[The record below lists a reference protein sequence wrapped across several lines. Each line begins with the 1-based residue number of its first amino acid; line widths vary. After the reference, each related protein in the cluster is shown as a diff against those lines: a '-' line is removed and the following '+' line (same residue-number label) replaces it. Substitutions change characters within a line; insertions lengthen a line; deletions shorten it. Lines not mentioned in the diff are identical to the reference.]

1 MTWRSV
7 FAVLVIVALWTG
19 VIIHIVNDP
28 RSVWALLGG
37 MLGAGLAVVYGLR
50 RERHGSRP

>member
-19 VIIHIVNDP
+19 AIFQIVDDP
-28 RSVWALLGG
+28 RTVWALLGG
-37 MLGAGLAVVYGLR
+37 ILGASLAGLH
-50 RERHGSRP
+50 RERNGSRP